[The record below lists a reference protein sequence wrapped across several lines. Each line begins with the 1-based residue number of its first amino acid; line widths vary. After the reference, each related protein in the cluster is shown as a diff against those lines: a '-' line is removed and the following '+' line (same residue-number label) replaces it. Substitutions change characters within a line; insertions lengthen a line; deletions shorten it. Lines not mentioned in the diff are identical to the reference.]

1 MILAAGLL
9 VLLGLGLFV
18 GGIVTGT
25 TALYWACVAACG
37 LAAVLLVVARVRM
50 AREAG
55 EFDRRV
61 SRAPGR
67 AGAAG
72 SRAPE
77 AGPTARHPAVPAEER
92 APTVEPV
99 ERTPEPPRRPAGATA
114 VRVPEPDRAPEP
126 EPEPVPD
133 PDPDPDPE
141 PAPEPEL
148 ELGPLGDEPPAE
160 ELPVQPASALPAAP
174 AGNGRPA
181 DDAPARRGA
190 HEPRE
195 APPDPAT
202 GEPGE
207 EDVEVTDLLLVVD
220 IADEVLVVD
229 EHPRYHLPGC
239 PFLEGR
245 EGIGLPMVEARTDG
259 FTPCATCRPVRH
271 LADTERSR
279 RRAARDN

>member
-1 MILAAGLL
+1 MVLAAGLL

-18 GGIVTGT
+18 GGVVTGT

-37 LAAVLLVVARVRM
+37 LAAVLLVVARVRT

-55 EFDRRV
+55 DFDRRAAQAPA
-61 SRAPGR
+61 RAD
-67 AGAAG
+67 AAG
-72 SRAPE
+72 SRPPE
-77 AGPTARHPAVPAEER
+77 VRRTARQPAVPPEER
-92 APTVEPV
+92 APAAEPV
-99 ERTPEPPRRPAGATA
+99 ERTPEAPLRPAGATA
-114 VRVPEPDRAPEP
+114 VRVTEPDRAPEP
-126 EPEPVPD
+126 AADREPEPLS
-133 PDPDPDPE
+133 
-141 PAPEPEL
+141 ARA
-148 ELGPLGDEPPAE
+148 PAE
-160 ELPVQPASALPAAP
+160 ESPVEPVPAFPAAP
-174 AGNGRPA
+174 LGNGHLA
-181 DDAPARRGA
+181 DGAPARRGA

-195 APPDPAT
+195 TPADPVT

-220 IADEVLVVD
+220 LDDEVLVVD

-239 PFLEGR
+239 PSLEGR

-279 RRAARDN
+279 RQAARDN

>member
-1 MILAAGLL
+1 MVLAAGLL
-9 VLLGLGLFV
+9 VLVGLGLFV
-18 GGIVTGT
+18 GGVVTGT

-37 LAAVLLVVARVRM
+37 LAGVLLVVARLRM

-55 EFDRRV
+55 DFDRRA
-61 SRAPGR
+61 SEALSPADTTPAPPPRTAPQSATSPAR
-67 AGAAG
+67 AGAA
-72 SRAPE
+72 
-77 AGPTARHPAVPAEER
+77 
-92 APTVEPV
+92 
-99 ERTPEPPRRPAGATA
+99 PEPDAGREPAGATA
-114 VRVPEPDRAPEP
+114 VRT
-126 EPEPVPD
+126 
-133 PDPDPDPE
+133 PE
-141 PAPEPEL
+141 PAPESPSE
-148 ELGPLGDEPPAE
+148 EPPVAVA
-160 ELPVQPASALPAAP
+160 PRTP
-174 AGNGRPA
+174 AGNGRP
-181 DDAPARRGA
+181 DAPTRRGA

-195 APPDPAT
+195 TPADPRA

-220 IADEVLVVD
+220 LYDEVLVVD

-279 RRAARDN
+279 RQAARGN

>member
-18 GGIVTGT
+18 GGILTGT

-50 AREAG
+50 AREAA

-61 SRAPGR
+61 SQAPGR

-77 AGPTARHPAVPAEER
+77 ARHTARQPAVPAEER

-126 EPEPVPD
+126 EP
-133 PDPDPDPE
+133 
-141 PAPEPEL
+141 APES
-148 ELGPLGDEPPAE
+148 GPLGDEPPAE

-207 EDVEVTDLLLVVD
+207 EDVQVTDLLLVVD

>member
-1 MILAAGLL
+1 MAARGCGPRYSRRVVLAAGLL

-37 LAAVLLVVARVRM
+37 LAAVLLVVARVRT
-50 AREAG
+50 ARQADD
-55 EFDRRV
+55 FDRRAAQAPA
-61 SRAPGR
+61 RAD
-67 AGAAG
+67 AAG

-77 AGPTARHPAVPAEER
+77 ARHTAQQPAVPAEER
-92 APTVEPV
+92 APAAEPV
-99 ERTPEPPRRPAGATA
+99 ERTPEAPRRPAGATA
-114 VRVPEPDRAPEP
+114 VRVAEPNRHPEPEPGADREP
-126 EPEPVPD
+126 EPEPLSD
-133 PDPDPDPE
+133 E
-141 PAPEPEL
+141 APA
-148 ELGPLGDEPPAE
+148 GAS
-160 ELPVQPASALPAAP
+160 PVEPASALPAAP
-174 AGNGRPA
+174 AGNGHLA
-181 DDAPARRGA
+181 DGAPARRGA

-195 APPDPAT
+195 APADPTT

-220 IADEVLVVD
+220 LDDEVLVVD

-239 PFLEGR
+239 PALEGR